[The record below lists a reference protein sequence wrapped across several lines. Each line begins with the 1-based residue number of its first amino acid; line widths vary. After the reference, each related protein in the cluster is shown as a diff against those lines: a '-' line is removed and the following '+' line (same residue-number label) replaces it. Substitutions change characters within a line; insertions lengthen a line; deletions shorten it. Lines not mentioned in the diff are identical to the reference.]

1 MTTATKGTKESMN
14 KELSVAVEL
23 ARRAGQAVMDVY
35 ATEFAVASKGHNDP
49 VTEADRQANDLIV
62 TGLKEAFPQ
71 DTVVAEES
79 PPPDDLPASGR
90 VWYVDPLDGTKEFIA
105 RNGEFSV
112 MIGLAVNGQAQLG
125 VVYRPEGDV
134 LYAGTVGS
142 EAWMEQQG
150 IRSALVIKEQDA
162 GRPLTLAV
170 SRSHRHPMVEKIS
183 RALDVGNEIPSGSV
197 GLKIGLIA
205 RGEADV
211 YLEPGPY
218 TKLWDSCAPEAILR
232 AAGGAFTTILGQPLI
247 YGEARSEASVKA
259 QLANTHGLLASNG
272 FCHER
277 VVQALTPVV
286 EELGLKPR
294 EA

>member
-1 MTTATKGTKESMN
+1 MN

-49 VTEADRQANDLIV
+49 VTEADRQANDFIV
-62 TGLKEAFPQ
+62 TGLKKAFPR

-134 LYAGTVGS
+134 LYAGDLGR
-142 EAWMEQQG
+142 EAWMEQGG

-183 RALDVGNEIPSGSV
+183 RALDVGHEILSGSV

-232 AAGGAFTTILGQPLI
+232 AAGGVFTTILGQPLI
-247 YGEARSEASVKA
+247 YGKSQSPTASVWD

-272 FCHER
+272 CCHER
-277 VVQALTPVV
+277 VVQAVKLVV

>member
-1 MTTATKGTKESMN
+1 MN
-14 KELSVAVEL
+14 EELSVAVEL

-35 ATEFAVASKGHNDP
+35 ATDFAVASKGKNDP

-62 TGLKEAFPQ
+62 KGLTEAFPL

-79 PPPDDLPASGR
+79 PSPDGLPASGR
-90 VWYVDPLDGTKEFIA
+90 VWYVDPLDGTKDFIA

-112 MIGLAVNGQAQLG
+112 MIGLAVNGHAQLG

-134 LYAGTVGS
+134 LYAGVVGR

-150 IRSALVIKEQDA
+150 IRSPLEVKEQDA
-162 GRPLTLAV
+162 GRPLTLTV
-170 SRSHRHPMVEKIS
+170 SRSHRHPMVEKIGP
-183 RALDVGNEIPSGSV
+183 ALGVGKEIPLGSV

-232 AAGGAFTTILGQPLI
+232 AAGGTFTTILGQPLV
-247 YGEARSEASVKA
+247 YGQAPSSKA
-259 QLANTHGLLASNG
+259 LVRDRLANTHGLLASNG

-277 VVQALTPVV
+277 VIQALRPVA

-294 EA
+294 ET

>member
-1 MTTATKGTKESMN
+1 MN
-14 KELSVAVEL
+14 KELSLAVEL
-23 ARRAGQAVMDVY
+23 ARQAGQAVMDVY
-35 ATEFAVASKGHNDP
+35 ATDFVVASKGKNDP

-62 TGLKEAFPQ
+62 KGLNEAFPL

-79 PPPDDLPASGR
+79 PPPDGIPTTGR
-90 VWYVDPLDGTKEFIA
+90 VWYVDPLDGTKDFIA

-112 MIGLAVNGQAQLG
+112 MIGLAVNGQASLG

-134 LYAGTVGS
+134 LYAGVVGS
-142 EAWMEQQG
+142 EAWMERRG
-150 IRSALVIKEQDA
+150 IRSPLVIKEQDA
-162 GRPLTLAV
+162 GKPLTLTV

-183 RALDVGNEIPSGSV
+183 RALGVGNEIPSGSV

-218 TKLWDSCAPEAILR
+218 TKLWDSCGPEAILR
-232 AAGGAFTTILGQPLI
+232 SAGGAFTTILGQPLI
-247 YGEARSEASVKA
+247 YGKSLSPKASVGD
-259 QLANTHGLLASNG
+259 QLANVHGLLASNG
-272 FCHER
+272 CCHER
-277 VVQALTPVV
+277 VVHALRPVA

>member
-1 MTTATKGTKESMN
+1 MD
-14 KELSVAVEL
+14 KELAVAVEL
-23 ARRAGQAVMDVY
+23 ARRAGRAVMDVY
-35 ATEFAVASKGHNDP
+35 ATDFAVASKGRNDP

-62 TGLKEAFPQ
+62 TGLKEAFPE
-71 DTVVAEES
+71 DVVVAEES
-79 PPPDDLPASGR
+79 PPPDDLPAFGR

-112 MIGLAVNGQAQLG
+112 MIGLALNGHAQLG

-134 LYAGTVGS
+134 LYAGDVGS
-142 EAWMEQQG
+142 EAWMEHGG
-150 IRSALVIKEQDA
+150 IRTALVIKGQDSK
-162 GRPLTLAV
+162 RPLTLAV
-170 SRSHRHPMVEKIS
+170 SRSHRHPMVEKFS
-183 RALDVGNEIPSGSV
+183 RTLGVEDEIPSGSV

-232 AAGGAFTTILGQPLI
+232 AAGGEFTTILGQPLI
-247 YGEARSEASVKA
+247 YGENRLPKALVKD

-277 VVQALTPVV
+277 VVQALRPVV